1 MKTGNSKLLVRI
13 FLLLLASLQVCAC
26 PGKPT
31 QTSPDAPKAPEK
43 GLLSACSSSRNPF
56 LALIASEGVKI
67 NPKAVQN
74 KESCVGEWNTYGNC
88 CEVASLKKLFEDK
101 KKSMEETAEKF
112 EEEARNLV
120 ESYNTAA
127 KNTNDVIHKVE
138 KPNQTRRLLQ
148 TGWYT
153 QMKASGGLKSQL
165 LSEVKKKAADL
176 GLFASKISELLPQLT
191 RLRPACISQLTLI
204 RSASLC
210 DMCSGR
216 SEDFFRDGK
225 LMVKMSTCD
234 AVLMS
239 CHDYWKLLIE
249 ALDYMRSAQQVLDNL
264 QSVQK
269 DAEVTSTDYLYMW
282 LGECKILE
290 SFKSCQSLTSCT
302 QDSKLN
308 ICGALIN
315 IKKTLP
321 MIKDAFES
329 VKLQKK
335 SAVELKIP
343 ESRLKEDSDKKS
355 TCSTVQKVASNF
367 AKRLLG
373 KDSFKSSSSSFST
386 TTPTSGTSYTS
397 DINIITTY
405 SGSTS
410 TEPTLSVDI
419 KFP

>member
-1 MKTGNSKLLVRI
+1 MKTGNSKLFMRI
-13 FLLLLASLQVCAC
+13 FLLLLVSLKVCAC

-31 QTSPDAPKAPEK
+31 QAPIEASKAPEK
-43 GLLSACSSSRNPF
+43 GLLSACRSARNPF

-67 NPKAVQN
+67 NPKAEQN
-74 KESCVGEWNTYGNC
+74 KESCIGEWNTYGNC
-88 CEVASLKKLFEDK
+88 CEVASLKKFYEDK
-101 KKSMEETAEKF
+101 KKSMEETAVKF
-112 EEEARNLV
+112 EAEAQSLV
-120 ESYNTAA
+120 ESYHTAE
-127 KNTNDVIHKVE
+127 KNTNDVIHRAE
-138 KPNQTRRLLQ
+138 KPKQTRRLQQ

-153 QMKASGGLKSQL
+153 QMKANGGSKSQL
-165 LSEVKKKAADL
+165 LLEVRKKAANL

-191 RLRPACISQLTLI
+191 KQRPACISQLTLI

-210 DMCSGR
+210 NMCSGR

-225 LMVKMSTCD
+225 LMVKMSTCE
-234 AVLMS
+234 AVLES
-239 CHDYWKLLIE
+239 CHGYWKLLIE

-264 QSVQK
+264 QSVEK
-269 DAEVTSTDYLYMW
+269 DSEVTSTDYLYTW

-290 SFKSCQSLTSCT
+290 SFKSCQSLTTCAEE
-302 QDSKLN
+302 SKLN
-308 ICGALIN
+308 ICGALVN

-335 SAVELKIP
+335 IAVETKIP
-343 ESRLKEDSDKKS
+343 ESRLREDNEKNSK
-355 TCSTVQKVASNF
+355 CSKIQKLISNF

-373 KDSFKSSSSSFST
+373 RDSFKSTTSTST
-386 TTPTSGTSYTS
+386 TSLSSGTSFSS
-397 DINIITTY
+397 DINIIPTY

-410 TEPTLSVDI
+410 SEPTLTIEI